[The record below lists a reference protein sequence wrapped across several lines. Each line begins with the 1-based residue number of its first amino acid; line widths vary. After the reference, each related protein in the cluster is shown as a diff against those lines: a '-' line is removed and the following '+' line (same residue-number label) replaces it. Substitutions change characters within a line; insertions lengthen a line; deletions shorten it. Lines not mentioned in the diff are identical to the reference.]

1 MADTI
6 YSNVMLDLEAM
17 GNGPNAAIV
26 AIGAI
31 AFDIESGELG
41 PAYYNRV
48 SLESAVEGGGV
59 MDTSTVTWWLQ
70 QGDEARQEI
79 ARPGGMH
86 INEALQSF
94 ATWLAESTEPDVAVW
109 GNGASFDNVILRGAY
124 QRAMRAVPWKWWN
137 DRCYRTIKAQH
148 RDVPFE
154 RLGTH
159 HNALSDA
166 TSQAMHLINMLR
178 HGSFDLVAHLKRQQT
193 FSARTFGPGQRTAGV
208 CDHIRKELGEIE
220 QAPED
225 LAEWVDV
232 VLLALDGAWRAGHT
246 PEQIAAAIAA
256 KQAKNEARTW
266 PDWRTADPGKAIE
279 HVREEA

>member
-1 MADTI
+1 MSAP
-6 YSNVMLDLEAM
+6 YSNVMLDLETM
-17 GNGPNAAIV
+17 GNGPGAAIV
-26 AIGAI
+26 AIGAVC
-31 AFDIESGELG
+31 FDIEDARISTDGF
-41 PAYYNRV
+41 YTRV
-48 SLESAVEGGGV
+48 DLASAVQVGGII
-59 MDTSTVTWWLQ
+59 DASTVTWWLQ
-70 QGDEARQEI
+70 QSDAARAEI
-79 ARPGGMH
+79 YADDRAH
-86 INEALQSF
+86 ITHALRAF
-94 ATWLAESTEPDVAVW
+94 AAWLDAHTHGAEVW
-109 GNGASFDNVILRGAY
+109 GNGASFDNVILRSAY
-124 QRAMRAVPWKWWN
+124 QRAGIEPPWKWWN
-137 DRCYRTIKAQH
+137 DRCYRTMKAQH

-232 VLLALDGAWRAGHT
+232 VLLALDGAGRAGHT

-256 KQAKNEARTW
+256 KQTKNEARTW